1 MGKTVRV
8 LPRLIVAFAAV
19 LLLIVAL
26 GGIALLGAG
35 RLVQQ
40 TELLYRHPFAVSNAV
55 RAARSD
61 IVSLQRWENRLL
73 TVGTSPDAE
82 PILAEISADKR
93 DLAIHLATI
102 RSRYLGPREDLAR
115 LDTALNEAER
125 QREALEAHVR
135 TGTYDP
141 VKAEA
146 IAESVHTSHRKV
158 EQAILTIREFAQQ
171 KAEEFR
177 REAERQGRLVTA
189 TIFTAA
195 GIAILLAATIVFL
208 IVRQITSPLER
219 LREAMLRIA
228 RGDLTVE
235 IPHAG
240 DRSDIG
246 EVARALVHLR
256 DSAVELDRSN
266 QALGAFAHIT
276 SHDLREPLRNI
287 SIYMD
292 LTERRLGHSMDRET
306 RELFSLAVAAAQR
319 VNRMILDLLAFSR
332 VDRRM
337 HPPEPT
343 DSARVV
349 EAVLRAMKARI
360 AKSGGRIAAAER
372 LPVVM
377 AREETLLEVFRHLLD
392 NGLSFAREGKAPE
405 IEIDAEQDGSFWR
418 FIVRDKGIGLPAD
431 PVQRERIFKLFQRL
445 HQKEDFGGGSGIGL
459 AVCRKIVEG
468 YGGSISLDSPGE
480 GLGTTVSF
488 TLPAVPEGSESFKP
502 SPPGPSWN

>member
-1 MGKTVRV
+1 MGKTVRI
-8 LPRLIVAFAAV
+8 LPRMIVAFAALV
-19 LLLIVAL
+19 LLIVAL

-61 IVSLQRWENRLL
+61 IVSLQRWSERLL
-73 TVGTSPDAE
+73 TVGPSSAVG
-82 PILAEISADKR
+82 PILAEIAADEG
-93 DLAIHLATI
+93 DLSTHLATI
-102 RSRYLGPREDLAR
+102 RTRYLGPGEDVAR
-115 LDTALNEAER
+115 LDAALAEADR
-125 QREALEAHVR
+125 QRTILKAHVR
-135 TGTYDP
+135 TGSFDQGQAGA
-141 VKAEA
+141 VADA
-146 IAESVHTSHRKV
+146 MHVSHREV
-158 EQAILTIREFAQQ
+158 ERAILVIQEFALR

-177 REAERQGRLVTA
+177 YAAARQGRLVTA
-189 TIFTAA
+189 TIFAAA
-195 GIAILLAATIVFL
+195 GVAILVAATIVFL
-208 IVRQITSPLER
+208 IVRHITGPLER

-228 RGDLTVE
+228 RGDLKTE
-235 IPHAG
+235 IPHVG

-246 EVARALVHLR
+246 EVARALAHLR
-256 DSAVELDRSN
+256 DTAVELERSN
-266 QALGAFAHIT
+266 QALGSFAHIT

-292 LTERRLGHSMDRET
+292 LTERRLGQSMDRET
-306 RELFSLAVAAAQR
+306 RELFTLAVAAAQR

-343 DSARVV
+343 DSGRVV
-349 EAVLRAMKARI
+349 EAVLKAMNGRI
-360 AKSGGRIAAAER
+360 AKSGGRIAVAER

-392 NGLSFAREGKAPE
+392 NGLSFAPEGKAPE
-405 IEIDAEQDGSFWR
+405 IEVGAEPEGSFWR
-418 FIVRDKGIGLPAD
+418 FIVRDNGIGLPDD
-431 PVQRERIFKLFQRL
+431 PSQRERIFQLFQRL

-468 YGGSISLDSPGE
+468 YGGAIRLDSAGE

-488 TLPAVPEGSESFKP
+488 TLPAVAEGEEAFRP
-502 SPPGPSWN
+502 SPPRPDWN

>member
-61 IVSLQRWENRLL
+61 IVSLQRWGERLL
-73 TVGTSPDAE
+73 TRGRESAVG
-82 PILAEISADKR
+82 PILAEIAADKR
-93 DLAIHLATI
+93 DLAVHLATI
-102 RSRYLGPREDLAR
+102 RSQYLGPREDLAR
-115 LDTALNEAER
+115 LDAALIDAER
-125 QREALEAHVR
+125 EREALEAHFR
-135 TGTYDP
+135 SGADDP

-146 IAESVHTSHRKV
+146 VAEAVHASHREV
-158 EQAILTIREFAQQ
+158 ERAILTIREFALH
-171 KAEEFR
+171 KAEELR
-177 REAERQGRLVTA
+177 HEADRQGRLVETV
-189 TIFTAA
+189 IFAA
-195 GIAILLAATIVFL
+195 ASIAILLASIIATL
-208 IVRQITSPLER
+208 IVRHITSPLER

-343 DSARVV
+343 DSRKVLDA
-349 EAVLRAMKARI
+349 ALRAMKGRI

-392 NGLSFAREGKAPE
+392 NGLSFAPEGKAPE

-418 FIVRDKGIGLPAD
+418 FVVRDKGIGLPED

-468 YGGSISLDSPGE
+468 YGGLIRLDSAGE

-488 TLPAVPEGSESFKP
+488 TLPAVPEGAEGFRP
-502 SPPGPSWN
+502 SPPRPGSN